1 MGADNKLLE
10 SSFISVNFDFY
21 NILTWTT
28 AHDVLLCKEILVQK
42 FYKFKKGSN
51 ESGRIWTQISENLNS
66 VTTIKFKLNQRV
78 VRERFDLLLGRCR
91 QQSKEEAKAS
101 SASPEPTE
109 LDRRI
114 VRRNF

>member
-66 VTTIKFKLNQRV
+66 VTAVKRKLNQRV
-78 VRERFDLLLGRCR
+78 VRERYLTCYSEDFDSKVERKQKQVMHLPN
-91 QQSKEEAKAS
+91 QQS
-101 SASPEPTE
+101 SAYC
-109 LDRRI
+109 
-114 VRRNF
+114 